1 VTSRLLLLFVS
12 VSFALLPA
20 STGEARSSKSLT
32 IKVLSVVSGVGQKD
46 VEPKGLSAGDRITMT
61 DRLYNLAPQFG
72 KPNGALIGSDVGIST
87 VRQSGHVVDF
97 RGTARL
103 PGGTVRVKGRFTAS
117 GTLPRVTVVG
127 GTGRFSQARGTVSLT
142 DLAAKGRAKNVF
154 RLTLP

>member
-1 VTSRLLLLFVS
+1 MTSRLSLLFVS

-87 VRQSGHVVDF
+87 VRQGGH
-97 RGTARL
+97 G
-103 PGGTVRVKGRFTAS
+103 
-117 GTLPRVTVVG
+117 
-127 GTGRFSQARGTVSLT
+127 
-142 DLAAKGRAKNVF
+142 
-154 RLTLP
+154 